1 MKYSNDSGLKVTG
14 DKILVRL
21 HKVEE
26 KTSGGII
33 LAGSTQEKEQMAQQ
47 IGTLVDWGDQA
58 KDAPELKGITL
69 GDTLLFHRYTGAHFP
84 VDGVDYWIMKSSQI
98 LGKATKLPDFVIKG
112 ADSSL
117 QHFPANNPLAA

>member
-1 MKYSNDSGLKVTG
+1 MKKSTPLWQSVAVIGLT
-14 DKILVRL
+14 LFL
-21 HKVEE
+21 N
-26 KTSGGII
+26 
-33 LAGSTQEKEQMAQQ
+33 GS
-47 IGTLVDWGDQA
+47 LLWGDQA